1 MPKDSQTHRTTC
13 TTLRTV
19 RGATER
25 IPDPMRKS
33 LSTLALTGALALT
46 LTACGSNDADTG
58 ADTTSPEAAAAE
70 PTPVADIPELTG
82 EMTEVTLDA
91 GFVEGLTSLKLT
103 PAPVGDATIEA
114 GVAAF
119 PITGGNATYF
129 EPGTVDPYVQGEI
142 NHDGSGL
149 SLTDGTT
156 KVELTNFDVNPGES
170 ILTGDVSANGTSV
183 VEDAPLFFLDGST
196 LQPLA
201 TEGSNAV
208 LEGTTVSLT
217 KEAAD
222 LLNMTYKT
230 TALAEFFKVGVARI
244 TLKLA

>member
-1 MPKDSQTHRTTC
+1 
-13 TTLRTV
+13 
-19 RGATER
+19 
-25 IPDPMRKS
+25 MRKS

-46 LTACGSNDADTG
+46 LSACGSNDADTG
-58 ADTTSPEAAAAE
+58 ADDAPKAAASPTPEAQIE
-70 PTPVADIPELTG
+70 NLTG

-91 GFVEGLTSLKLT
+91 GFAAGLMSLKLT
-103 PAPVGDATIEA
+103 PAPVGTATIEG

-119 PITGGNATYF
+119 PITGGSATYF
-129 EPGTVDPYVQGEI
+129 KPGTVDPYVQGLI
-142 NHDGSGL
+142 NHEGSGL
-149 SLTDGTT
+149 SLTDGKT
-156 KVELTNFDVNPGES
+156 KVELTNFDVDPAKS

-201 TEGSNAV
+201 MEGGNAV

-222 LLNMTYKT
+222 LLNQTYKT
-230 TALAEFFKVGVARI
+230 TALTEFFKVGVAKI
-244 TLKLA
+244 TLAVPAS